1 MLVPRTWSGQKIT
14 KRQNKKWKMENHV
27 KNVFLIFWFCIF
39 PVFFKKYFENGDKK
53 RVITVVFCLKSF
65 TILLMGFFLKSNVL
79 FHWTNEFFSN
89 AFFIKPMGFF
99 LKSNAFYHQ
108 IDEFFS
114 NAFAIRLMG
123 FLLNAFAIELMC
135 FL

>member
-1 MLVPRTWSGQKIT
+1 MQKQI
-14 KRQNKKWKMENHV
+14 KIYKFFN
-27 KNVFLIFWFCIF
+27 CI
-39 PVFFKKYFENGDKK
+39 
-53 RVITVVFCLKSF
+53 
-65 TILLMGFFLKSNVL
+65 LMGFFLKSNVL

-108 IDEFFS
+108 M
-114 NAFAIRLMG
+114 MG
-123 FLLNAFAIELMC
+123 FFLNAFAIGLMC